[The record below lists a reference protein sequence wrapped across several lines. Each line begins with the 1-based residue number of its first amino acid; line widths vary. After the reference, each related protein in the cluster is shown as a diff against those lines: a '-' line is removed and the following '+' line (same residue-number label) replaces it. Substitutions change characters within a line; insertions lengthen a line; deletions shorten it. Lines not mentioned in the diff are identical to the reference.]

1 MGRAPGFKVQ
11 LSIAIIGLRVF
22 RPVFDTLSGRVDKDV
37 LVGEPR
43 TAS

>member
-11 LSIAIIGLRVF
+11 LFIAIIGPRVF
-22 RPVFDTLSGRVDKDV
+22 RPVFDTFSGRVDKDV

-43 TAS
+43 TAL